1 MLVIPAIDLKGGKCV
16 RLLKGEEGTEV
27 VFSEDPVETAKKWE
41 GCGAELI
48 HVVDLD
54 GAFLGKPRNL
64 DTIKAI
70 RDSVSVDIQVG
81 GGIRSIETVRRY
93 FDIGINRV
101 IIGTAAFNDPQFL
114 SMVCREFPGRVAV
127 GVDTKGG
134 KLALYGWKMVA
145 DVDIE
150 VVLKGLFELGVSLL
164 IHTDVD
170 RDGTMEGIN
179 MDSIRRFL
187 SLSPIPV
194 IASGG
199 IASIRDLELL
209 SALEGLGLVGVILG
223 KSIYTG
229 RIDLKEAIDRFSSG
243 RRAQ

>member
-41 GCGAELI
+41 GCGAKLI

-54 GAFLGKPRNL
+54 GAFLGEPRNL
-64 DTIKAI
+64 DTIRAI

-101 IIGTAAFNDPQFL
+101 IIGTAAFKDPQFL
-114 SMVCREFPGRVAV
+114 SRVCTEFPGRVAV

-134 KLALYGWKMVA
+134 KLALYGWKAVA
-145 DVDIE
+145 DVDLE

-179 MDSIRRFL
+179 TDSIKRFL

-199 IASIRDLELL
+199 IASIKDIELL
-209 SALEGLGLVGVILG
+209 STLEDLGLIGVILG

-229 RIDLKEAIDRFSSG
+229 RIDLKEAIDRFS
-243 RRAQ
+243 

>member
-27 VFSEDPVETAKKWE
+27 VFSEDPVGTAKKWE

-54 GAFLGKPRNL
+54 GAFLGEPRNL
-64 DTIKAI
+64 DTIRAI

-101 IIGTAAFNDPQFL
+101 IIGTAAFKDPQFL
-114 SMVCREFPGRVAV
+114 SRVCTEFPGRVAV

-134 KLALYGWKMVA
+134 KLALYGWKAVA
-145 DVDIE
+145 DVDLE

-170 RDGTMEGIN
+170 RDGTLEGIDT
-179 MDSIRRFL
+179 DSIRRFL

-199 IASIRDLELL
+199 IASIKDLELL
-209 SALEGLGLVGVILG
+209 STLEDLGLIGVILG

-229 RIDLKEAIDRFSSG
+229 RIDLKEAIDRFS
-243 RRAQ
+243 

>member
-179 MDSIRRFL
+179 TDSIRRFL

-209 SALEGLGLVGVILG
+209 SPLEDLGLVGVILG

>member
-179 MDSIRRFL
+179 TDSIRRFL
-187 SLSPIPV
+187 ALSPIPV

-209 SALEGLGLVGVILG
+209 SPLEDLGLVGVILG

>member
-114 SMVCREFPGRVAV
+114 SMVCRELPGRVAV

-134 KLALYGWKMVA
+134 KLALYGWKTVA

-179 MDSIRRFL
+179 TDSIRRFL

-209 SALEGLGLVGVILG
+209 SPLEDLGLVGVILG

>member
-170 RDGTMEGIN
+170 RDGTLEGIDT
-179 MDSIRRFL
+179 DSIRRFL

-209 SALEGLGLVGVILG
+209 SPLEDLGLFGVILG

>member
-41 GCGAELI
+41 RCGAELI

-54 GAFLGKPRNL
+54 GAFLGEPRNL
-64 DTIKAI
+64 DTIRDI

-101 IIGTAAFNDPQFL
+101 IIGTAAFKDPQFL
-114 SMVCREFPGRVAV
+114 SRVCREFPGRVAV

-134 KLALYGWKMVA
+134 KLALYGWKAVA
-145 DVDIE
+145 DFDLE

-179 MDSIRRFL
+179 TDSIKRFL

-209 SALEGLGLVGVILG
+209 SALEDLGLIGVILG

-229 RIDLKEAIDRFSSG
+229 RIDLKEAIDRFS
-243 RRAQ
+243 